1 MEQFNFSESRIQ
13 KTNRIMLI
21 IFPFFILCAAGF
33 ALFISD
39 YKVSKALITLVVPFL
54 IMTAILAIEIPL
66 INRSLRKMKVLIY
79 EDEII
84 KQCGKYQQTVLWDEI
99 LKIKLTETPEGSL
112 VRIQLFR
119 KNEKAI
125 YLSGFNEM
133 EKIAHLIKEKISDN
147 VLVQTKRYRL
157 DPDNP
162 IVPIIT
168 CVATMVIMGII
179 ASKGAKAMDIFA
191 MLFALCAGFL
201 LLIYR
206 PITKA
211 DLSMKW
217 LEIIFAVLL
226 IIIGIYGFIVFLF
239 AGKLP

>member
-21 IFPFFILCAAGF
+21 FFPFLILCAAGL

-39 YKVSKALITLVVPFL
+39 YKVSKVLIPLGVTSL

-119 KNEKAI
+119 KNEKTI

-162 IVPIIT
+162 IVLLIT
-168 CVATMVIMGII
+168 CIATMVIMGII
-179 ASKGAKAMDIFA
+179 ASKGAKAMDIFVI
-191 MLFALCAGFL
+191 LFTLCAGSWL
-201 LLIYR
+201 LTYR
-206 PITKA
+206 PLTKVN
-211 DLSMKW
+211 LSSKW
-217 LEIIFAVLL
+217 FEIIGAVLL
-226 IIIGIYGFIVFLF
+226 IILGVYGFIIFLF
-239 AGKLP
+239 TG

>member
-1 MEQFNFSESRIQ
+1 MEQINFSESRIQ

-21 IFPFFILCAAGF
+21 FFPFLILCAAGL

-39 YKVSKALITLVVPFL
+39 YKVSKVLIPLGVTSL

-119 KNEKAI
+119 KNEKTI

-162 IVPIIT
+162 IVLLIT
-168 CVATMVIMGII
+168 CIATMVIMGII
-179 ASKGAKAMDIFA
+179 ASKGAKAMDIFVI
-191 MLFALCAGFL
+191 LFTLCAGSWL
-201 LLIYR
+201 LTYR
-206 PITKA
+206 PLTKVN
-211 DLSMKW
+211 LSSKW
-217 LEIIFAVLL
+217 FEIIGAVLL
-226 IIIGIYGFIVFLF
+226 IILGVYGFIIFLF
-239 AGKLP
+239 TGKLP